1 MYDDIFRNCLSVQT
15 LTGQMFCPV
24 RFTDIQLEFYRKRDD
39 FLYARALCTSGITM
53 DFTTDQRTLSFHYD
67 THSFV
72 RSHNTFDIY
81 EEGELVQTVPV
92 SVDHPSGTVE
102 YKRRCENPSR
112 VTIYLPAMACACIS
126 DLNIGSYVPVS
137 PSNIRL
143 LFFGDSIT
151 QGIEC
156 QHASMAYPSILG
168 RRLSAETLNQG
179 VGGFYFDQ
187 NSLDEKTSFNPD
199 TVFIA
204 YGTNDFRIFHDVNV
218 IEEHAKTYFS
228 SILKLY
234 PKSRIV
240 VIPPIWRADLS
251 SEPERKLFQ
260 KTCSAIVQ
268 LAYAFGFVA
277 VDGQALVDHEE
288 ELFTDGYLHPNDL
301 GFGQYAERLCN
312 FIKQKADA

>member
-24 RFTDIQLEFYRKRDD
+24 RFTDTQLEFYRKRDD

-67 THSFV
+67 TRSFV
-72 RSHNTFDIY
+72 RGHNTFDIY

-112 VTIYLPAMACACIS
+112 VTIYLPAMACAHIS
-126 DLNIGSYVPVS
+126 DLNLGSYAPVS
-137 PSNIRL
+137 PSKIRL
-143 LFFGDSIT
+143 FFVGDSIT

-156 QHASMAYPSILG
+156 QHSSMTYPSILG

-187 NSLDEKTSFNPD
+187 NSLDEKTGFNPD

-204 YGTNDFRIFHDVNV
+204 YGTNDFRMFHDVNV

-228 SILKLY
+228 SILSLY

-251 SEPERKLFQ
+251 SEPERELFQ
-260 KTCSAIVQ
+260 KTCGAIVR
-268 LAYAFGFVA
+268 LARAFDFFA
-277 VDGQALVDHEE
+277 VDGKALVDHEE
-288 ELFTDGYLHPNDL
+288 ELFTDGYLHPNDR

-312 FIKQKADA
+312 FIKQGAGA